1 MKNLI
6 VAIVVAVALIL
17 SGAVF
22 FVGEGTRA
30 IVIQFGK
37 VKKDNDTGLTKI
49 YEPGLHFKMP
59 FIDSKRVLDARI
71 QTLDDAPDRFVT
83 SEKKD
88 LIVDSYVKWRI
99 DDFER
104 YYLSTGGNTL
114 QAEALLKQ
122 KVNNGLRSEFGTRT
136 ISQIVSGERSELM
149 DEAMA
154 QASES
159 SDELGIEIIDV
170 RVKQINLPLEVSN
183 SIFQRMRAER
193 AAVARE
199 HRSEGQEQA
208 DIIRADIDARVTVM
222 LADAERNA
230 RQLRG
235 EGDAEAARIYA
246 EAYSQNPEFYSFLRS
261 MDAYRG
267 SFNSK
272 QDVLIVEPNSD
283 FFRYLNAQSGTVNS
297 VE

>member
-1 MKNLI
+1 MKNIIIAII
-6 VAIVVAVALIL
+6 VILGVLASGSLFVVK
-17 SGAVF
+17 
-22 FVGEGTRA
+22 EGTRA

-37 VKKDNDTGLTKI
+37 VQKDSGTEITKVFA
-49 YEPGLHFKMP
+49 PGLYFKVP
-59 FIDSKRVLDARI
+59 FIDTVRHLDARV

-104 YYLSTGGNTL
+104 YYLSTGGNRL

-136 ISQIVSGERSELM
+136 IPQIVSGERSELM
-149 DEAMA
+149 NEAME

-159 SDELGIEIIDV
+159 SDELGIEIVDV

-208 DIIRADIDARVTVM
+208 DMIRAGMDARVTIM
-222 LADAERNA
+222 LADAERKA

-235 EGDAEAARIYA
+235 QGDAEAASIYA
-246 EAYSQNPEFYSFLRS
+246 NTYSKNPEFYSFLRS
-261 MDAYRG
+261 MDAYRS

-272 QDVLIVEPNSD
+272 QDILIVDPSSD
-283 FFRYLNAQSGTVNS
+283 FFNYLNNQDGIKK
-297 VE
+297 

>member
-1 MKNLI
+1 MKNLLI
-6 VAIVVAVALIL
+6 AAFVLLVLLASGSLFAVKE
-17 SGAVF
+17 
-22 FVGEGTRA
+22 GERA

-37 VKKDNDTGLTKI
+37 VQRDDATGETRVF
-49 YEPGLHFKMP
+49 EPGLHFKLP
-59 FIDSKRVLDARI
+59 FIDSVRHLDARI
-71 QTLDDAPDRFVT
+71 QTLDGTPDRFVT

-99 DDFER
+99 EDFAR
-104 YYLSTGGNTL
+104 YYLSTGGNKL

-136 ISQIVSGERSELM
+136 IAQIVSGERSALM
-149 DEAMA
+149 NQAME
-154 QASES
+154 QASTS
-159 SDELGIEIIDV
+159 SNELGIEIVDV
-170 RVKQINLPLEVSN
+170 RVKQINLPTEVSN

-208 DIIRADIDARVTVM
+208 EVIKANIDAKVTVM

-235 EGDAEAARIYA
+235 EGDAIAAQIYA
-246 EAYSQNPEFYSFLRS
+246 DAYSKNADFYSFLRS
-261 MDAYRG
+261 MDAYKQ

-272 QDVLIVEPNSD
+272 QDVMVIAPDSD
-283 FFRYLNAQSGTVNS
+283 FFKYMNKSNGN
-297 VE
+297 

>member
-1 MKNLI
+1 MKNL
-6 VAIVVAVALIL
+6 LI
-17 SGAVF
+17 AVF
-22 FVGEGTRA
+22 VLLVLLASGSLFAVKEGERA

-37 VKKDNDTGLTKI
+37 VQRDEATGETRVF
-49 YEPGLHFKMP
+49 EPGLHFKLP
-59 FIDSKRVLDARI
+59 FIDSVRHLDARI
-71 QTLDDAPDRFVT
+71 QTLDGTPDRFVT

-99 DDFER
+99 EDFAR
-104 YYLSTGGNTL
+104 YYLSTGGNKL

-136 ISQIVSGERSELM
+136 IAQIVSGERSALM
-149 DEAMA
+149 NQAME
-154 QASES
+154 QASTS
-159 SDELGIEIIDV
+159 SDELGIEIVDV
-170 RVKQINLPLEVSN
+170 RVKQINLPTEVSN

-208 DIIRADIDARVTVM
+208 EVIKANIDAKVTVM

-235 EGDAEAARIYA
+235 EGDAIAAQIYA
-246 EAYSQNPEFYSFLRS
+246 DAYSKNADFYSFLRS
-261 MDAYRG
+261 MDAYKQ

-272 QDVLIVEPNSD
+272 QDVMVIAPDSD
-283 FFRYLNAQSGTVNS
+283 FFKYMNNS
-297 VE
+297 KSN

>member
-6 VAIVVAVALIL
+6 IAAVVLVGIL
-17 SGAVF
+17 AAGSL
-22 FVGEGTRA
+22 FVVKEGEKA

-37 VKKDNDTGLTKI
+37 VQRDAETGDTKVF
-49 YEPGLHFKMP
+49 EPGLHFKLP
-59 FIDSKRVLDARI
+59 FIDTVRHLDARV

-99 DDFER
+99 EDFAR
-104 YYLSTGGNTL
+104 YYLSTGGNKL

-122 KVNNGLRSEFGTRT
+122 KVNNGLRSEFGART
-136 ISQIVSGERSELM
+136 ISQIVSGERSALM
-149 DEAMA
+149 DQAME
-154 QASES
+154 QAASS
-159 SDELGIEIIDV
+159 SDELGIEIVDV
-170 RVKQINLPLEVSN
+170 RVKQINLPTEVSN

-208 DIIRADIDARVTVM
+208 EVIRANIDAKVTVM

-235 EGDAEAARIYA
+235 EGDALAAQIYA
-246 EAYSQNPEFYSFLRS
+246 NAYSKNPEFYSFMRS
-261 MDAYRG
+261 MDAYRN

-272 QDVLIVEPNSD
+272 SDILVVEPDSE
-283 FFRYLNAQSGTVNS
+283 FYRYMNAQGG
-297 VE
+297 ER

>member
-1 MKNLI
+1 MKNLLI
-6 VAIVVAVALIL
+6 AAFVLLVLLASGSLFAVKE
-17 SGAVF
+17 
-22 FVGEGTRA
+22 GERA

-37 VKKDNDTGLTKI
+37 VQRDDATGETRVF
-49 YEPGLHFKMP
+49 EPGLHFKLP
-59 FIDSKRVLDARI
+59 FIDSVRHLDARI
-71 QTLDDAPDRFVT
+71 QTLDGTPDRFVT

-99 DDFER
+99 EDFAR
-104 YYLSTGGNTL
+104 YYLSTGGNKL

-136 ISQIVSGERSELM
+136 IAQIVSGERSALM
-149 DEAMA
+149 NQAME
-154 QASES
+154 QASTS
-159 SDELGIEIIDV
+159 SDELGIEIVDV
-170 RVKQINLPLEVSN
+170 RVKQINLPTEVSN

-208 DIIRADIDARVTVM
+208 EVIKANIDAKVTVM

-235 EGDAEAARIYA
+235 EGDAIAAQIYA
-246 EAYSQNPEFYSFLRS
+246 DAYSKNADFYSFLRS
-261 MDAYRG
+261 MDAYKQ

-272 QDVLIVEPNSD
+272 QDVMVIAPDSD
-283 FFRYLNAQSGTVNS
+283 FSKYMNKSNGN
-297 VE
+297 

>member
-6 VAIVVAVALIL
+6 LVVAVVIAFLGFNSI
-17 SGAVF
+17 
-22 FVGEGTRA
+22 FVVNEGTRG

-37 VKKDNDTGLTKI
+37 VQRDDAGETRVFA
-49 YEPGLHFKMP
+49 PGLHFKVP
-59 FIDSKRVLDARI
+59 FFDKVKILDARV

-99 DDFER
+99 ADFET
-104 YYLSTGGNTL
+104 YYLSTSGGNKL
-114 QAEALLKQ
+114 VAENLLEQ

-136 ISQIVSGERSELM
+136 IPQIVSGERSELM
-149 DEAMA
+149 NQAME
-154 QASES
+154 QAATS
-159 SDELGIEIIDV
+159 SDELGIEIVDV
-170 RVKQINLPLEVSN
+170 RVKQINLPTEVSN

-208 DIIRADIDARVTVM
+208 EVIRADIDAKVTVM

-235 EGDAEAARIYA
+235 EGDATAAQIYA
-246 EAYSQNPEFYSFLRS
+246 DAYSKNAEFYSFLRS
-261 MDAYRG
+261 MDAYKK

-272 QDVLIVEPNSD
+272 QDVIVVEPDGD
-283 FFRYLNAQSGTVNS
+283 FFRYMNAQSGK
-297 VE
+297 

>member
-1 MKNLI
+1 MKNLLI
-6 VAIVVAVALIL
+6 AAFVLLVLLASGSLFAVKE
-17 SGAVF
+17 
-22 FVGEGTRA
+22 GERA

-37 VKKDNDTGLTKI
+37 VQRDDATGETRVF
-49 YEPGLHFKMP
+49 EPGLHFKLP
-59 FIDSKRVLDARI
+59 FIDSVRHLDARI
-71 QTLDDAPDRFVT
+71 QTLDGTPDRFVT

-99 DDFER
+99 EDFAR
-104 YYLSTGGNTL
+104 YYLSTGGNKL

-136 ISQIVSGERSELM
+136 IAQIVSGERSALM
-149 DEAMA
+149 NQAME
-154 QASES
+154 QASTS
-159 SDELGIEIIDV
+159 SDELGIEIVDV
-170 RVKQINLPLEVSN
+170 RVKQINLPTEVSN

-208 DIIRADIDARVTVM
+208 EVIKANIDAKVTVM

-235 EGDAEAARIYA
+235 EGDAIAAQIYA
-246 EAYSQNPEFYSFLRS
+246 DAYSKNADFYSFLRS
-261 MDAYRG
+261 MDAYKQ

-272 QDVLIVEPNSD
+272 QDVMVIAPDSD
-283 FFRYLNAQSGTVNS
+283 FFKYMNNS
-297 VE
+297 KGN

>member
-1 MKNLI
+1 MKNLLI
-6 VAIVVAVALIL
+6 AAFVLLVLLASGSLFAVKE
-17 SGAVF
+17 
-22 FVGEGTRA
+22 GERA

-37 VKKDNDTGLTKI
+37 VQRDDATGETRVF
-49 YEPGLHFKMP
+49 EPGLHFKLP
-59 FIDSKRVLDARI
+59 FIDSVRHLDARI
-71 QTLDDAPDRFVT
+71 QTLNGTPDRFVT

-99 DDFER
+99 EDFAR
-104 YYLSTGGNTL
+104 YYLSTGGNKL

-136 ISQIVSGERSELM
+136 IAQIVSGERSALM
-149 DEAMA
+149 NQAME
-154 QASES
+154 QASTS
-159 SDELGIEIIDV
+159 SDELGIEIVDV
-170 RVKQINLPLEVSN
+170 RVKQINLPTEVSN

-208 DIIRADIDARVTVM
+208 EVIKANIDAKVTVM

-235 EGDAEAARIYA
+235 EGDAIAAQIYA
-246 EAYSQNPEFYSFLRS
+246 DAYSKNADFYSFLRS
-261 MDAYRG
+261 MDAYKQ

-272 QDVLIVEPNSD
+272 QDVMVIAPDSD
-283 FFRYLNAQSGTVNS
+283 FFKYMNKSNGN
-297 VE
+297 

>member
-1 MKNLI
+1 MKNIIIAII
-6 VAIVVAVALIL
+6 VILGVLASGSLFVVK
-17 SGAVF
+17 
-22 FVGEGTRA
+22 EGTRA

-37 VKKDNDTGLTKI
+37 VQKDGESVTKVF
-49 YEPGLHFKMP
+49 EPGLYFKVP
-59 FIDSKRVLDARI
+59 FIDSVRHLDARV

-99 DDFER
+99 NDFER
-104 YYLSTGGNTL
+104 YYLSTGGNRL

-136 ISQIVSGERSELM
+136 IPQIVSGERSELM
-149 DEAMA
+149 NEAME
-154 QASES
+154 QASGS
-159 SDELGIEIIDV
+159 SDELGIEIVDV

-235 EGDAEAARIYA
+235 EGDAEAANIYA
-246 EAYSQNPEFYSFLRS
+246 NTYSKNPEFYSFLRS
-261 MDAYRG
+261 MDAYRS

-272 QDVLIVEPNSD
+272 QDVMIVDPSSD
-283 FFRYLNAQSGTVNS
+283 FFNYLNSQTG
-297 VE
+297 ERK

>member
-1 MKNLI
+1 MKNFIIAILI
-6 VAIVVAVALIL
+6 TLLVLATGSLFVVR
-17 SGAVF
+17 
-22 FVGEGTRA
+22 EGQRA

-37 VKKDNDTGLTKI
+37 VQRDADTGDTKVF
-49 YEPGLHFKMP
+49 EPGLHFKLP
-59 FIDSKRVLDARI
+59 FIDSVRQLDARI
-71 QTLDDAPDRFVT
+71 QTLDDSPDRFVT

-99 DDFER
+99 KDFAR
-104 YYLSTGGNTL
+104 YYLSTNGGNKL

-122 KVNNGLRSEFGTRT
+122 KVNNGLRTEFGSRT
-136 ISQIVSGERSELM
+136 IAQIVSGERTELM
-149 DEAMA
+149 EQAME
-154 QASES
+154 QASSS
-159 SDELGIEIIDV
+159 SDELGIEIVDV
-170 RVKQINLPLEVSN
+170 RVKQINLPTEVSN

-208 DIIRADIDARVTVM
+208 EVIKANIEAKVTVM

-235 EGDAEAARIYA
+235 EGDATAAQIYA
-246 EAYSQNPEFYSFLRS
+246 EAYSKNPEFYGFLRS
-261 MDAYRG
+261 MDAYRA

-272 QDVLIVEPNSD
+272 DDILVVEPDSD
-283 FFRYLNAQSGTVNS
+283 FFRYMKSRTGGGK
-297 VE
+297 

>member
-1 MKNLI
+1 MKNI
-6 VAIVVAVALIL
+6 FI
-17 SGAVF
+17 AVF
-22 FVGEGTRA
+22 VLLVLLASGSLFAVKEGERA

-37 VKKDNDTGLTKI
+37 VQRDDDTGDTKVF
-49 YEPGLHFKMP
+49 EPGLHFKLP
-59 FIDSKRVLDARI
+59 FIDSVRVLDARI
-71 QTLDDAPDRFVT
+71 QTLDGSPDRFVT

-99 DDFER
+99 EDFAR
-104 YYLSTGGNTL
+104 YYLSTGGNKL

-136 ISQIVSGERSELM
+136 IAQIVSGERSALM
-149 DEAMA
+149 NQAME
-154 QASES
+154 QASTS
-159 SDELGIEIIDV
+159 SDELGIEIVDV
-170 RVKQINLPLEVSN
+170 RVKQINLPTEVSN

-208 DIIRADIDARVTVM
+208 EVIKANIDAKVTVM

-235 EGDAEAARIYA
+235 EGDAIAAQIYA
-246 EAYSQNPEFYSFLRS
+246 DAYSKNSDFYSFLRS
-261 MDAYRG
+261 MDAYKE

-272 QDVLIVEPNSD
+272 QDVMVIAPDSD
-283 FFRYLNAQSGTVNS
+283 FFKYMNQSNGN
-297 VE
+297 

>member
-6 VAIVVAVALIL
+6 IAILITLLVLATGSLFVVR
-17 SGAVF
+17 
-22 FVGEGTRA
+22 EGQRA

-37 VKKDNDTGLTKI
+37 VQRDADTGDTRVF
-49 YEPGLHFKMP
+49 EPGLHFKLP
-59 FIDSKRVLDARI
+59 FIDSVRQLDARI
-71 QTLDDAPDRFVT
+71 QTLDDSPDRFVT

-99 DDFER
+99 KDFAR
-104 YYLSTGGNTL
+104 YYLSTNGGNKL

-122 KVNNGLRSEFGTRT
+122 KVNNGLRTEFGSRT
-136 ISQIVSGERSELM
+136 IAQIVSGERTELM
-149 DEAMA
+149 EQAMI
-154 QASES
+154 QASSS
-159 SDELGIEIIDV
+159 SDELGIEIVDV
-170 RVKQINLPLEVSN
+170 RVKQINLPTEVSN

-208 DIIRADIDARVTVM
+208 EVIKANIEAKVTVM

-235 EGDAEAARIYA
+235 EGDATAAQIYA
-246 EAYSQNPEFYSFLRS
+246 EAYSKNPEFYGFLRS
-261 MDAYRG
+261 MDAYRA

-272 QDVLIVEPNSD
+272 DDILVVEPDSD
-283 FFRYLNAQSGTVNS
+283 FFRYMNKRSGQ
-297 VE
+297 

>member
-1 MKNLI
+1 MKNLLIAAGVII
-6 VAIVVAVALIL
+6 VLLASGSLFAVKE
-17 SGAVF
+17 
-22 FVGEGTRA
+22 GERA

-37 VKKDNDTGLTKI
+37 VQRDDATGDTKVFT
-49 YEPGLHFKMP
+49 PGLHFKLP
-59 FIDSKRVLDARI
+59 FIDSVRVLDARI
-71 QTLDDAPDRFVT
+71 QTLDGSPDRFVT

-99 DDFER
+99 DDFAR
-104 YYLSTGGNTL
+104 YYLSTGGNKL

-136 ISQIVSGERSELM
+136 IAQIVSGERSALM
-149 DEAMA
+149 NQAME
-154 QASES
+154 QAATS
-159 SDELGIEIIDV
+159 SDELGIEIVDV
-170 RVKQINLPLEVSN
+170 RVKQINLPTEVSN

-208 DIIRADIDARVTVM
+208 EVIRANIDAKVTVM

-235 EGDAEAARIYA
+235 EGDAVAAQIYA
-246 EAYSQNPEFYSFLRS
+246 DAYSKNADFYSFLRS
-261 MDAYRG
+261 MDAYKQ

-272 QDVLIVEPNSD
+272 QDVMVIAPDSE
-283 FFRYLNAQSGTVNS
+283 FFKYMNQSNAN
-297 VE
+297 